1 MDWVKVSVKARNL
14 IGQMLTKTPDKRIAI
29 DQVLNHD
36 WLRSLTLR

>member
-14 IGQMLTKTPDKRIAI
+14 IGQMLTKTPDKRISI